1 MCCCWRTAP
10 EWAQSVNI
18 TPGGVGIT
26 EGTVGLVLVASGLRT
41 GQALAAVLLYR
52 LISFWL
58 VASAGWLVFLRLRT
72 AGRRGGR
79 TT

>member
-1 MCCCWRTAP
+1 M
-10 EWAQSVNI
+10 NI